1 MESEKLSMQNERSA
15 MDQEKVGLRDELL
28 RLDKDKLN
36 AETEKSGHLLSRN
49 IVR

>member
-1 MESEKLSMQNERSA
+1 MQNERSA